1 MADLDAVRRQ
11 LELTPE
17 ELRDAG
23 VTTHAIPPV
32 PGRDVVRHRPKLAAD
47 TMDEMR
53 TLFARHVYHI
63 LLKPS
68 VLARLEEHLLAE
80 DRKLSL
86 KAFETVLGDLLA
98 NTKPAEHPRGPV
110 VPIQIVTNIPRPGP

>member
-1 MADLDAVRRQ
+1 MPDLDAVRRH

-17 ELRDAG
+17 ELREAG
-23 VTTHAIPPV
+23 VVTHAIPPV
-32 PGRDVVRHRPKLAAD
+32 PAVPRHRPKLAAD